1 MIPVQIKICGITN
14 IKDARAC
21 VELGVKMLGF
31 NFYPKSP
38 RYVGP
43 GAAQQ
48 IIKAMSAEV
57 CPVGVFVDASPEEI
71 RNVAET
77 AGVRYVQLHG
87 HMSPSTC
94 TELAREFRVI
104 RAFSTDSQF
113 RPEHVSLFRDCDV
126 LLDAHHPHLRGGTGL
141 TCDWPAARTTR
152 SLARFLILSGGLTEQ
167 NVGKAIAAVAPNAVD
182 VCSSVE
188 SAPGIKN
195 HKTLEDFVT
204 AVRMANSSMNTFPA

>member
-1 MIPVQIKICGITN
+1 MTPVQIKICGITN

-43 GAAQQ
+43 WAARQ

-57 CPVGVFVDASPEEI
+57 CPVGVLVDASPEEI

-77 AGVRYVQLHG
+77 AGVRCVQLHG
-87 HMSPSTC
+87 HMSPTTC
-94 TELAREFRVI
+94 AELARELHVI
-104 RAFSTDSQF
+104 RAFSTDSHF

-141 TCDWPAARTTR
+141 TCDWPAARITR
-152 SLARFLILSGGLTEQ
+152 SFARFLILSGGLTEQ
-167 NVGKAIAAVAPNAVD
+167 NVGKALAAVAPNAVD